1 MDSVSA
7 TLHSGGVVLKE
18 NMTAF
23 SLECIYW
30 NNKRRAE
37 LPFRPRLGLS
47 VSSCS
52 SVRVYMQK
60 RMYLYSAQKQLQ
72 PCVAQMETTGRW
84 VGCEFTSDETPPSP
98 EPLFIVSHLVQAP
111 T

>member
-23 SLECIYW
+23 SQQE
-30 NNKRRAE
+30 NNKKRRAE
-37 LPFRPRLGLS
+37 LLFRPRLGLS

-60 RMYLYSAQKQLQ
+60 RMYLYSAQKQFQ